1 MSKYLKTDE
10 QQHHY
15 EAEVHQRRAH
25 ELNRVNTFRTM
36 SNEYQDVIQSKYS
49 DDIISH
55 NKFRLAMHYY
65 GVMEHLTHVCLLEI
79 ENKLYAPEYEERMKE
94 IAHAVDELEKIAK

>member
-1 MSKYLKTDE
+1 MSKYLKADE
-10 QQHHY
+10 EQHHY
-15 EAEVHQRRAH
+15 ETEIHQKAMH

-36 SNEYQDVIQSKYS
+36 SNEYQDIIQSKYA
-49 DDIISH
+49 DDLISH
-55 NKFRLAMHYY
+55 NKFGLAQHYY
-65 GVMEHLTHVCLLEI
+65 GVMEHLTNLSLLEI